1 MKAGREPFK
10 RTKRI
15 NKKMLMHK
23 ASSIFYIFYLCLEDC
38 LVENIATTAF
48 NISII

>member
-15 NKKMLMHK
+15 NKKMLMLK
-23 ASSIFYIFYLCLEDC
+23 ASSILATYAWRTVWLK
-38 LVENIATTAF
+38 LVTTTAF